1 MDPRGPPA
9 NFATH
14 GVNCRLLIILTN
26 IRQNI
31 MSYLFMKL
39 SFIHL
44 IRFRGD
50 DARVFQPL
58 VKPHARYQ
66 ARSQWGAMGEIAP
79 PPQF

>member
-1 MDPRGPPA
+1 
-9 NFATH
+9 
-14 GVNCRLLIILTN
+14 
-26 IRQNI
+26 

-66 ARSQWGAMGEIAP
+66 ARSQGGVDGGNCP
-79 PPQF
+79 PPNSESFTKNFQGNQAFDV

>member
-1 MDPRGPPA
+1 MDPRGPLA
-9 NFATH
+9 NFAMH

-44 IRFRGD
+44 IRFHVGN
-50 DARVFQPL
+50 ARVF
-58 VKPHARYQ
+58 
-66 ARSQWGAMGEIAP
+66 
-79 PPQF
+79 